1 MEASRVLAYT
11 PENEAKRMEL
21 RRQKIKNSTEGVTM
35 ADVLDK
41 ELYLE
46 EEASESLG
54 EEWGDEDCCTYEK
67 GYINQPLYACKE
79 CSAAAQRQVL
89 SISIS

>member
-1 MEASRVLAYT
+1 
-11 PENEAKRMEL
+11 MEL
-21 RRQKIKNSTEGVTM
+21 RRQKVKKQKGGEGEERGGESSSITM

-54 EEWGDEDCCTYEK
+54 ESWGDEECCTYDK
-67 GYINQPLYACKE
+67 GYTNQPIYACKE
-79 CSAAAQRQVL
+79 CSASAQRQVVPSL
-89 SISIS
+89 G